1 MQQSTT
7 NDVDIQPSASSDD
20 EALKRVLGQP
30 LVQAIDA
37 YARDPNAE
45 TLGNYSAALVGRVTE
60 ILTTVELRIIR
71 VAERVD
77 QLEAARDG
85 S

>member
-1 MQQSTT
+1 LNITT
-7 NDVDIQPSASSDD
+7 NDADIQLSASSDD

-30 LVQAIDA
+30 LVQATDA

-45 TLGNYSAALVGRVTE
+45 TLGNYSAALIGRVTE
-60 ILTTVELRIIR
+60 ILTAVELRIIR